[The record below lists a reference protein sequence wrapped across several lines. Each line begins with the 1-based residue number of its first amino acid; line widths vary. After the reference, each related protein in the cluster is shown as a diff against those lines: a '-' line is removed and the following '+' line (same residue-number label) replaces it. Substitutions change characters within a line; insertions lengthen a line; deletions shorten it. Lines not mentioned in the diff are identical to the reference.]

1 MAKEIKPIGS
11 TDISAMGAVVEN
23 LMTDLRQIIDEAR
36 IHVASTANYE
46 LTMMYWHIGERIN
59 RDVLG
64 NERATY
70 GKQIIATVSRQLQA
84 WYGSKGF
91 EERTIRRM
99 VQFAQEFPDWQ
110 IVSPLVSKLSWTHFL
125 TKIVPQV
132 ATQLQAL
139 YGSKGFEI
147 RNVRR
152 MMQFAQQIKE
162 EKIVSQL
169 ATKLSWSH
177 FIEVLSLK
185 DELQKEFYLTLAA
198 NELWGRNRLRKEIDG
213 MLYERTALSS
223 KPEEVVKQELANVR
237 DNKVVSPDVVFKSP
251 YFLEFTGLNGMY
263 SEKDLEDSLVAHL
276 EQFILEL
283 GNGFCFV
290 ERQKRMIIDGEDF
303 YLDLLFYHR
312 KLHRLIAIDLKL
324 GRFKAQYKGQMELYL
339 RWLEQN
345 EMEPGEETPLGLLLC
360 TEGSEE
366 QIELLQ
372 LDKSGIKV
380 AQYMTELP
388 PRNILVQQIQK
399 SLEAA
404 KAKWGCE
411 GKEDEE

>member
-1 MAKEIKPIGS
+1 MANETKPVKLNDLPS
-11 TDISAMGAVVEN
+11 TDGVVDT
-23 LMTDLRQIIDEAR
+23 LMADLRQIIDEAR

-59 RDVLG
+59 RDVLD
-64 NERATY
+64 NERAAY
-70 GKQIIATVSRQLQA
+70 GKQIVS
-84 WYGSKGF
+84 
-91 EERTIRRM
+91 
-99 VQFAQEFPDWQ
+99 
-110 IVSPLVSKLSWTHFL
+110 
-125 TKIVPQV
+125 QV

-177 FIEVLSLK
+177 FIEALSLK
-185 DELQKEFYLTLAA
+185 DELQREFYLTLAA

-213 MLYERTALSS
+213 MLYERTALAS
-223 KPEEVVKQELANVR
+223 KPDEFVKQELANVR
-237 DNKVVSPDVVFKSP
+237 DNKLVSPDVVFKSP

-263 SEKDLEDSLVAHL
+263 SEKDLEDSLIAHL
-276 EQFILEL
+276 EQFIIEL

-312 KLHRLIAIDLKL
+312 KLHRLIAIELKL

-345 EMEPGEETPLGLLLC
+345 EMEPGEESPLGLLLC

-388 PRNILVQQIQK
+388 PRDLLVQQIQK
-399 SLEAA
+399 SLEVAR
-404 KAKWGCE
+404 AKWGCE
-411 GKEDEE
+411 GKEDEA